1 MSKLHTSYLGLK
13 LKNPLIV
20 SSSSLTSN
28 IESIEKLADAGAG
41 AVVLKSLFE
50 EQIQAETN
58 EMGETLSH
66 AEAYDYIEQ
75 MGMSLGPA
83 QYLELVRESKSRV
96 DIPVIASLNCVD
108 GKWWK
113 EYAVQLDSAGADALE
128 VNLSLMPRRFDQK
141 SGDLEKELIHTVETI
156 RKHSSL
162 PLAIKL
168 GPYFT
173 SLPEFATRLQKAGA
187 DALVLF
193 NRFYQFDFDLST
205 GQPKGR
211 VSLSSPEDYHQALR
225 WISILFDR
233 AGVELA
239 ASTGVHNAET
249 ALKMIAAG
257 ADAVQLCSVFYRN
270 NTQILESILR
280 DMEVQLDSLGVSDIQ
295 DLKGRYAQKRS
306 EKPESYERLQYIK
319 ALTGLS

>member
-13 LKNPLIV
+13 LKNPLII
-20 SSSSLTSN
+20 SSSSLTAQSD
-28 IESIEKLADAGAG
+28 SIEKLAKAGAA

-58 EMGETLSH
+58 EMGDTLSH

-83 QYLELVRESKSRV
+83 QYLDLVRETKQKV

-128 VNLSLMPRRFDQK
+128 VNLSLMPRRFNQK
-141 SGDLEKELIHTVETI
+141 ADDLEKELIRSVETI

-239 ASTGVHNAET
+239 ASTGVHSAET
-249 ALKMIAAG
+249 ALKLIAAG
-257 ADAVQLCSVFYRN
+257 ADAVQLCSVVYRN
-270 NTQILESILR
+270 NTQVVESILQ
-280 DMEVQLDSLGVSDIQ
+280 DMEVQLDGLGVSSIQ
-295 DLKGRYAQKRS
+295 ELKGRYAQKKS
-306 EKPESYERLQYIK
+306 DKPESYERLQYIK
-319 ALTGLS
+319 ALTGVS